1 MTKIEQYPFYPLQVT
16 SQPKKQKPLPKTSRN
31 VFETALANELTGTPV
46 KLTKH
51 ARERM
56 ASRNIHLSADEWN
69 QIHDKMQEAEKKG
82 VHDSLV
88 LTPQAALVV
97 NAPNNTV
104 ITAMKL
110 SEAKSHI
117 FTNING
123 TILLNH

>member
-1 MTKIEQYPFYPLQVT
+1 MTKIEHEPFYPLQAT
-16 SQPKKQKPLPKTSRN
+16 SRPKKQKPLVKTNRN
-31 VFETALANELTGTPV
+31 SFGTALSNELNRIPV
-46 KLTKH
+46 KVTKH

-56 ASRNIHLSADEWN
+56 VSRNIHISADEWN
-69 QIHDKMQEAEKKG
+69 QIHDKMREAEKKG

-97 NAPNNTV
+97 NAPRNTV
-104 ITAMKL
+104 ITAMNL